1 MYDAAQ
7 MDHNSPNWEADDNF
21 L

>member
-7 MDHNSPNWEADDNF
+7 MDHNSPNWESDDNI